1 MINPSAYVLN
11 PASSDPFVFV
21 FQIFTTIIIGI
32 VLAILV
38 RSCFVMVR
46 EKTFKTTVLFG
57 GRYFRTL
64 KPGLHL
70 KLPYPIEMVDMTKH
84 TVIAELPVEV
94 KSLTKDRA
102 NISLGVRVQY
112 VANENK
118 AYEAAYMLENPEV
131 QIRSYIENTMRA
143 QITTMNV
150 EDVFSSTN
158 EFERSVQ
165 TELETRFHGYGYNI
179 INVLI
184 DQPQLSKEL
193 TEAYQAKLVAVQLQA
208 AATAEGEATRIKMVA
223 KANAEGESLVVK
235 ATAFK
240 EFRKIVAEGNAE
252 AINAFLND
260 LPDSSITGKDVMNFF
275 AGIDE
280 RDALRDVG
288 QHGGRV
294 VMIAGQ
300 TNGNPIATT
309 TAAVEAALEGSAP
322 TNSAGKKTKKVEVPV
337 EAPTEGK

>member
-1 MINPSAYVLN
+1 MNPNSINP
-11 PASSDPFVFV
+11 FEMVFSL
-21 FQIFTTIIIGI
+21 FLSFIAIIIVGLI
-32 VLAILV
+32 I

-46 EKTFKTTVLFG
+46 EKSFKTTVLFG
-57 GRYFRTL
+57 SRYFRTL

-70 KLPYPIEMVDMTKH
+70 KFPYPFE
-84 TVIAELPVEV
+84 IAELPVEV

-102 NISLGVRVQY
+102 NITLGVRVQY
-112 VANENK
+112 VANEDK
-118 AYEAAYMLENPEV
+118 AYEAAYMLENPEM
-131 QIRSYIENTMRA
+131 QIKSYIENTMRA

-158 EFERSVQ
+158 EFESSVQ
-165 TELETRFHGYGYNI
+165 QELETRFHAYGYNI

-193 TEAYQAKLVAVQLQA
+193 TAAYQAKLVAVQLQE
-208 AATAEGEATRIKMVA
+208 AATAEGEAIRIKMVA

-235 ATAFK
+235 ANAFK
-240 EFRKIVAEGNAE
+240 EFRKVVAEGNAE

-260 LPDSSITGKDVMNFF
+260 LPDASITGKDVMQFF

-288 QHGGRV
+288 QNGGRV
-294 VMIAGQ
+294 VMITGQ
-300 TNGNPIATT
+300 TNANPIAGT
-309 TAAVEAALEGSAP
+309 TAAIEAAV
-322 TNSAGKKTKKVEVPV
+322 KDR
-337 EAPTEGK
+337 